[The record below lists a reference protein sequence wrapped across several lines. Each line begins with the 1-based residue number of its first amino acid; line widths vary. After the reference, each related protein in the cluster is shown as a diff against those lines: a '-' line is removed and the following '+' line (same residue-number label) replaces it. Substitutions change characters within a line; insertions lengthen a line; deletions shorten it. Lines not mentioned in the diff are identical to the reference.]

1 MAERPI
7 DSLDQLMDGGVRE
20 RFNDALR
27 KVWDNVYDPNT
38 NPTAAREITMKVKIK
53 PSERRDAAAFS
64 VDIMPKLAPPISLS
78 QTVMLQLNGDGSITA
93 TERTDQIP
101 GQMNMDGGEEPLPT
115 EVVFNVVKSEAQ

>member
-7 DSLDQLMDGGVRE
+7 DSLDQLMDGGVKE
-20 RFNDALR
+20 RFNNALA

-38 NPTAAREITMKVKIK
+38 NPTAVREITMKVKIK
-53 PSERRDAAAFS
+53 PSERRDAASFS
-64 VDIMPKLAPPISLS
+64 VDIMPKLAPPVSLS

-115 EVVFNVVKSEAQ
+115 EFTFNVVQ

>member
-1 MAERPI
+1 
-7 DSLDQLMDGGVRE
+7 MDGGVKE
-20 RFNDALR
+20 RFNNALA

-38 NPTAAREITMKVKIK
+38 NPTAVREITMKVKIK
-53 PSERRDAAAFS
+53 PSERRDAASFS
-64 VDIMPKLAPPISLS
+64 VDIMPKLAPPVSLS

-115 EVVFNVVKSEAQ
+115 EVTFNVVQ